1 MLANGMNEN
10 EPKRAYANLQQTG
23 QVTISELAEHMN
35 SHNTV
40 FSRGTI
46 VGILTEMAT
55 CCRELLLQGYSIE
68 LGELGSIYPVIRS
81 KGAESAEK
89 FTVDHITSFR
99 AVFRKGKA
107 LKALRQDAKF
117 ERTIT
122 RKAQAAALKAQTEGS
137 TSADWGDTED
147 DGE

>member
-1 MLANGMNEN
+1 MRANGMNEN
-10 EPKRAYANLQQTG
+10 DPKRAYASLQLTG
-23 QVTISELAEHMN
+23 KVTLNELAEHMAA
-35 SHNTV
+35 HNTV

-46 VGILTEMAT
+46 VGILTEMTA
-55 CCRELLLQGYSIE
+55 CSRELLLQGYSIE

-137 TSADWGDTED
+137 TSADWGDSE